1 MLTQPFLELYDSA
14 MTAPTETLSPVMIE
28 QLARKIEAAG
38 FDSLAATG
46 MTEPVLAKEL
56 GITQDELTAYR
67 KYRSV
72 PVDFGTRQDWLIGQV
87 RSMAADR
94 ENYFQLSIGDIAAAL
109 GTTTFTV
116 NKIIDLAGVETPHS
130 ARQKV
135 IIGLLESG
143 YDSDLIAN
151 IVGVSEKM
159 VNSFEVPLIESEPK
173 RAWKPLSQY
182 APKRTGADS
191 HTQRIMRFLWKND
204 RPEGWTRSEIIDA
217 VGDLG
222 VSPWRRISDV
232 KEKGLAEAVTYSD
245 GTPVMRLGESGHDQ
259 AVTRI
264 TEAGRIYCK
273 EKGYDA

>member
-1 MLTQPFLELYDSA
+1 
-14 MTAPTETLSPVMIE
+14 MTTTTETLSPVMTE
-28 QLARKIEAAG
+28 QLVRKIEAAG

-56 GITQDELTAYR
+56 GITQDELAAYR

-72 PVDFGTRQDWLIGQV
+72 PVDFETRNDWLIKQL

-94 ENYFQLSIGDIAAAL
+94 ETYFQLSISDIAAAL
-109 GTTTFTV
+109 GTTTLTV
-116 NKIIDLAGVETPHS
+116 NKVMDFAGVETPYS

-135 IIGLLESG
+135 IVGLLESG

-159 VNSFEVPLIESEPK
+159 VNSFDVPVIEDEPK
-173 RAWKPLSQY
+173 RKMKPLSQY

-191 HTQRIMRFLWKND
+191 HTQRIMRFLYQND
-204 RPEGWTRSEIIDA
+204 RPEGWTRSEIIAA

-232 KEKGLAEAVTYSD
+232 KEKGLAEAVTHYD

-259 AVTRI
+259 AVTLI

-273 EKGYDA
+273 EQGYDA